1 MIYSYNP
8 PNNIPGI
15 YYLVK
20 GDEIVYVGISL
31 SCCKR
36 GIEHR
41 INKDFDYQIIDQRDL
56 SYRDLLDEEH
66 RLIQV
71 LLPRLNIVGMPS
83 VLKEESLTAARAMQR
98 LILKVLNKREN
109 NITDDQA
116 WKEFDEIFKQFKDS
130 VTEGINE
137 VNDRLSVMG
146 ITSCACGCGNK
157 RH

>member
-1 MIYSYNP
+1 
-8 PNNIPGI
+8 
-15 YYLVK
+15 
-20 GDEIVYVGISL
+20 
-31 SCCKR
+31 
-36 GIEHR
+36 
-41 INKDFDYQIIDQRDL
+41 
-56 SYRDLLDEEH
+56 
-66 RLIQV
+66 
-71 LLPRLNIVGMPS
+71 MPS